1 MTFGERVFLYCERGT
16 NEALLA
22 EPFNAL
28 SNGAFLL
35 SALAGFFLVLRRPR
49 DERNADQFLL
59 PVLVLFI
66 GLGSLAFHVYA
77 NSAAALADVVPISV
91 FMLVYLGLALNRFL
105 GIPPGWTTLL
115 VAGFAAIVAIT
126 MQVRCG
132 EGFIGFPGAD
142 TAGVKPCLNGSLF
155 YLPALAALIVVGLT
169 LAERGHKAAPW
180 LLWAAAI
187 FAVSIAL
194 RSLDLALC
202 DKVVVE
208 GRKVGTHAAWHVLN
222 ALTLFLLMRA
232 SLEGGPSTVMRT
244 EMPPLSDELAE
255 PAIEKP
261 AGFVPADVPT
271 SESAG
276 PRNEKPE
283 GFIPVEPPSERPV
296 EIIAAEPP
304 PSEPA
309 ELSPEEKP
317 DGFIPP
323 EPRSDKPS
331 GFIPAE
337 LEPEPAPAPKPLSER
352 VASAA
357 PSEAEDAETKDDKEE
372 TGVTEEIKA
381 QDEKGK
387 RKRKLVF
394 PT

>member
-1 MTFGERVFLYCERGT
+1 MTFGERVFLYCERGA
-16 NEALLA
+16 NEALWA
-22 EPFNAL
+22 EPVNAL

-35 SALAGFFLVLRRPR
+35 AALAGVFVVLRRPQE
-49 DERNADQFLL
+49 ERNADQFLL

-66 GLGSLAFHVYA
+66 GLGSLAFHLYA
-77 NSAAALADVVPISV
+77 TSAAALADVVPITV

-132 EGFIGFPGAD
+132 AGFIGFPGPD

-180 LLWAAAI
+180 LLWAASI

-222 ALTLFLLMRA
+222 ALVLFLLMRA
-232 SLEGGPSTVMRT
+232 SLEGGPATVA
-244 EMPPLSDELAE
+244 EAEAPPLSGEPAE
-255 PAIEKP
+255 PPSDEPEEPRGEKP
-261 AGFVPADVPT
+261 AGFT
-271 SESAG
+271 
-276 PRNEKPE
+276 
-283 GFIPVEPPSERPV
+283 
-296 EIIAAEPP
+296 
-304 PSEPA
+304 PA
-309 ELSPEEKP
+309 EDL
-317 DGFIPP
+317 
-323 EPRSDKPS
+323 PR
-331 GFIPAE
+331 
-337 LEPEPAPAPKPLSER
+337 PKPLEER
-352 VASAA
+352 VASAL
-357 PSEAEDAETKDDKEE
+357 PEEAEEAETADDKPE
-372 TGVTEEIKA
+372 
-381 QDEKGK
+381 
-387 RKRKLVF
+387 RKTFF
-394 PT
+394 PA

>member
-1 MTFGERVFLYCERGT
+1 MTFGERVFLYCERGA

-35 SALAGFFLVLRRPR
+35 AALAGFFIVLRRPPE
-49 DERNADQFLL
+49 ERNADQFLL

-66 GLGSLAFHVYA
+66 GLGSLAFHLYA

-105 GIPPGWTTLL
+105 GVPPAWTTLL

-132 EGFIGFPGAD
+132 AGFIGFPGAD
-142 TAGVKPCLNGSLF
+142 AAGVKPCLNGSLF
-155 YLPALAALIVVGLT
+155 YFPALAALILVGLA

-187 FAVSIAL
+187 FAVSVTL

-202 DKVVVE
+202 DKFVIE

-232 SLEGGPSTVMRT
+232 SLEGGPGAIART
-244 EMPPLSDELAE
+244 EMPPLSSESAE
-255 PAIEKP
+255 PPREPEEPRSEKP
-261 AGFVPADVPT
+261 AGFM
-271 SESAG
+271 
-276 PRNEKPE
+276 
-283 GFIPVEPPSERPV
+283 
-296 EIIAAEPP
+296 AAEDV
-304 PSEPA
+304 
-309 ELSPEEKP
+309 L
-317 DGFIPP
+317 
-323 EPRSDKPS
+323 R
-331 GFIPAE
+331 
-337 LEPEPAPAPKPLSER
+337 PKPLAER

-357 PSEAEDAETKDDKEE
+357 PAEAEEVEATVDKETTDDKAE
-372 TGVTEEIKA
+372 
-381 QDEKGK
+381 
-387 RKRKLVF
+387 RKTFF
-394 PT
+394 PA

>member
-1 MTFGERVFLYCERGT
+1 MTFGERVFLYCERGA

-35 SALAGFFLVLRRPR
+35 AALAGFLLVLRRPPE
-49 DERNADQFLL
+49 ERNADQFLL

-66 GLGSLAFHVYA
+66 GLGSLAFHLYA

-105 GIPPGWTTLL
+105 GVPPAWTTLL

-132 EGFIGFPGAD
+132 EGSIGFAGSDA
-142 TAGVKPCLNGSLF
+142 AGVKPCLNGSLF

-169 LAERGHKAAPW
+169 LSERGHKAAPW

-202 DKVVVE
+202 DKVVIE

-222 ALTLFLLMRA
+222 ALTLFLLLRA
-232 SLEGGPSTVMRT
+232 SFEGGPSSVTRA
-244 EMPPLSDELAE
+244 EMPPLSDEPAE
-255 PAIEKP
+255 PPSDERAEPPSEKP
-261 AGFVPADVPT
+261 AGFMPA
-271 SESAG
+271 
-276 PRNEKPE
+276 
-283 GFIPVEPPSERPV
+283 EPSSERP
-296 EIIAAEPP
+296 AE
-304 PSEPA
+304 
-309 ELSPEEKP
+309 
-317 DGFIPP
+317 
-323 EPRSDKPS
+323 
-331 GFIPAE
+331 FIPAE
-337 LEPEPAPAPKPLSER
+337 TPSDEPAEAPSAEPAEPRSEKQAGFTPAEPSSEKPAGFMPAEDAPAPKPLTER
-352 VASAA
+352 VASAI
-357 PSEAEDAETKDDKEE
+357 PSETVEADTTDETEM
-372 TGVTEEIKA
+372 IKT
-381 QDEKGK
+381 QDEKRK